1 MAHTSIFDIA
11 GPIMVGPSSSHTAGA
26 CKIGQLAQAIFDDK
40 PDKVTFLLHGSF
52 ATVTQGH
59 ATDRALLGGI
69 MKFKTSDPRIK
80 EAFKYAKKFDIQYE
94 FQRTDLGPKYHPN
107 TVKIILEKNGKEKDE
122 EFGYARAKRAHA
134 IINTSNDIADVSQMT
149 LPVSKKM
156 SVTGSSLGG
165 GMVMICEIND
175 HEVDIRATAGKYKSL
190 IISHKT
196 FPTPIKTITDRLEGH
211 GLRIREVQSNQI
223 NGHSLTIINFDSR
236 DLRLKTVLEI
246 EQIPGVE
253 FARSLTRLKH
263 D

>member
-1 MAHTSIFDIA
+1 
-11 GPIMVGPSSSHTAGA
+11 MVGPSSSHTAGA

-80 EAFKYAKKFDIQYE
+80 EAFAYAKKFNIQYD
-94 FQRTDLGPKYHPN
+94 FQRVDLGPKYHPN
-107 TVKIILEKNGKEKDE
+107 TVKMILEKVATGEEPEK
-122 EFGYARAKRAHA
+122 K
-134 IINTSNDIADVSQMT
+134 ISI
-149 LPVSKKM
+149 
-156 SVTGSSLGG
+156 TGSSLGG
-165 GMVMICEIND
+165 GMVMICEIKD

-196 FPTPIKTITDRLEGH
+196 FPTPIKTITDRLETH
-211 GLRIREVQSNQI
+211 KLRIREIQSNQI

-236 DLRLKTVLEI
+236 DLKLKTVLEI